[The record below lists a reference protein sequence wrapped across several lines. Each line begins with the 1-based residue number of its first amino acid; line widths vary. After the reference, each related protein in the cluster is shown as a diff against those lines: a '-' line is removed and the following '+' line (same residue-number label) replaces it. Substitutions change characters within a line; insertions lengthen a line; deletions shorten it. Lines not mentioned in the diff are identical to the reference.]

1 MKRKNGQQQTSKR
14 KKSSDAAAPD
24 AVVIREGP
32 GFTQLSLPPGQVC
45 QQSNM
50 QQLHARQALIMARR
64 LSAAIHDTCGPLSH
78 VLSFKIALLCVQGVV
93 VSGCAALEVVSGCVR
108 VFG

>member
-1 MKRKNGQQQTSKR
+1 MKRKSGQQQPSKR
-14 KKSSDAAAPD
+14 KKSSDAASPD

-32 GFTQLSLPPGQVC
+32 GFIQLSLPPGQVR

-50 QQLHARQALIMARR
+50 QQLHAQQAYTNDLQPANSNAYPLASVNLALALI
-64 LSAAIHDTCGPLSH
+64 GW
-78 VLSFKIALLCVQGVV
+78 LLCVQGVV
-93 VSGCAALEVVSGCVR
+93 VSGCAVLEVGSGCVR